1 MKKLVAL
8 ALVLVLLLGVLA
20 GCASKTPSTETAAP
34 DASTSSDSNQTEA
47 SSETEASTET
57 EAPKE
62 LDTVTV
68 VFPRS
73 LECLDDMAYY
83 CAEQMGYFEQEGIKL
98 VMQEAT
104 NPDDVTLVASG
115 QADFANPSANLI
127 LTSIEAG
134 LPIKVAS
141 GYDAINIFGFSA
153 LNGSGIET
161 IDDIKG
167 HTVALGD
174 AAWATIAAPTL
185 IAAGID
191 PETDIEYVVCGDSR
205 YQMVAE
211 GQADILFTWI
221 SEYDQLIGQGFDFNY
236 IDGNEILQC
245 FANSFVGN
253 VELMEQRKDVYTRFF
268 RALDKGMYFMY
279 CNPEAA
285 ADIVCNTY
293 PAIDIS
299 WDGAVGVAKGRIDQ
313 AFDLG
318 GKLVSYYVDEVGIGY
333 MTDEKWIA
341 LMEKDVEAGVISEV
355 LDPSICYT
363 NDIIPGPLS
372 AEDKAQCETDAAAYT
387 CSSAVYK
394 AAH

>member
-1 MKKLVAL
+1 MKRITAL
-8 ALVLVLLLGVLA
+8 TLALVLLLGILA
-20 GCASKTPSTETAAP
+20 GCASQAVTSETNTPSTDAP
-34 DASTSSDSNQTEA
+34 SATPADSASNTDADSSA
-47 SSETEASTET
+47 
-57 EAPKE
+57 EAPEK

-83 CAEQMGYFEQEGIKL
+83 CAEQMGYFEQEGINL

-153 LNGSGIET
+153 LNGSGIDS
-161 IDDIKG
+161 IDDLKG

-191 PETDIEYVVCGDSR
+191 PDKDIEYVVCGDSR

-211 GQADILFTWI
+211 GKVDILFTWI

-253 VELMEQRKDVYTRFF
+253 VDLMEERKDVYTRFF

-299 WDGAVGVAKGRIDQ
+299 WEGAVGVAKGRIDQ

-341 LMEKDVEAGVISEV
+341 LMEKDVEAGVISSV
-355 LDPSICYT
+355 MDPSICYT

-372 AEDKAQCETDAAAYT
+372 AEDKAQCESDAAAYVCT
-387 CSSAVYK
+387 SAVYK
-394 AAH
+394 SAN